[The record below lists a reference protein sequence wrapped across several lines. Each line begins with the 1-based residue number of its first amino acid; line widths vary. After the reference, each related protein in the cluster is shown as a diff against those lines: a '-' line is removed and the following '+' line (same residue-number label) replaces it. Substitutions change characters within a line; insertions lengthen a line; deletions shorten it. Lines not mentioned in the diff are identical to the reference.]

1 MQKDIK
7 QKSSAQTFL
16 KGAMIMSISM
26 VIVKILGMVYKVMLT
41 RIYGMF
47 GDDLAGIGTG
57 LLSNAYEVYIPLFTL
72 ATAGFPIAV
81 SRLISESIAEE
92 RYKDVRMIRKVSKP
106 FFIGMGLI
114 CFALMVGISFF
125 YVKIIKQP
133 YAIYAMLM
141 LAPSIFFGCL
151 VSIYRGYF
159 EGLRNMFPTALS
171 EVVEVG
177 VKVVVGLSLAYIVMS
192 TGMNELKTYG
202 TVFSLTFDNYEEA
215 ESTLLGLS
223 VASAI
228 SGISIGSLF
237 SFITLKI
244 MSKMKRYRFED
255 EYFESSID
263 ARTKKETFNLLLK
276 TAIPIGLAALVM
288 SISSTIDNI
297 VIQNVLYN
305 TVMNNKDELLAQFDG
320 NLDTYPVNGLHTYLL
335 GSYSYALT
343 IMQLVTALTQAFG
356 TSAMPSVTNAYTK
369 GDKGELKTSID
380 TVMKLTMLFTLP
392 AGIGMFAIPYPI
404 VSLLYSGYSAVV
416 AARALRVMGISVIFI
431 AASTPICSM
440 LQGVG
445 RIDMPLKLYS
455 VAMVMKILLN
465 YLFVSVVSINIMG
478 AAIGSLVAYLF
489 VCVVGMYF
497 LIKRAGV
504 RPNFTQTIIKPL
516 IGAIICGAMAYF
528 SNSLFNKF
536 LPFAVSTILCII
548 VAGAFYLISLLLL
561 RTFSENEIKMLP
573 KGKNIVTIL
582 AKLHLIG

>member
-7 QKSSAQTFL
+7 QKSSSQTFL

-125 YVKIIKQP
+125 YVRIIKQP

-192 TGMNELKTYG
+192 KGMTELKTYG

-215 ESTLLGLS
+215 QSTLLGLS

-255 EYFESSID
+255 EYFENSID

-305 TVMNNKDELLAQFDG
+305 TVMNNKEELLAQFDG
-320 NLDTYPVNGLHTYLL
+320 NLDTYPVSGLHTYLL

-343 IMQLVTALTQAFG
+343 IMQLITALTQAFG

-369 GDKGELKTSID
+369 GDKEELKSSIN
-380 TVMKLTMLFTLP
+380 TVLKLTMLFTLP
-392 AGIGMFAIPYPI
+392 AGIGLFAIPYPI

-416 AARALRVMGISVIFI
+416 AARALRIMGISVIFI

-445 RIDMPLKLYS
+445 RIDLPLKLYS
-455 VAMVMKILLN
+455 IAMVMKILLN

-478 AAIGSLVAYLF
+478 AAIGSLVAYVF

-504 RPNFTQTIIKPL
+504 RPNFTQTTIKPL
-516 IGAIICGAMAYF
+516 FAAIICGAVAYVT
-528 SNSLFNKF
+528 NTLFNKF
-536 LPFAVSTILCII
+536 LPFAVSTILCIL

>member
-1 MQKDIK
+1 MQKDFK
-7 QKSSAQTFL
+7 QKSSSQTFL

-47 GDDLAGIGTG
+47 GDDFAGIGSG
-57 LLSNAYEVYIPLFTL
+57 LLTNAYDLYIPLFTL

-114 CFALMVGISFF
+114 CFFLMVGISFF
-125 YVKIIKQP
+125 YVRIIKQP
-133 YAIYAMLM
+133 YAIYAILM
-141 LAPSIFFGCL
+141 LAPAIFFGCL

-171 EVVEVG
+171 EVVEAG
-177 VKVVVGLSLAYIVMS
+177 VKLIFGLSLAYLVMS

-215 ESTLLGLS
+215 QSTLLGFS

-228 SGISIGSLF
+228 SGISIGSIF
-237 SFITLKI
+237 SFVTLKI

-288 SISSTIDNI
+288 SVSSSIDNI

-305 TVMNNKDELLAQFDG
+305 TIVNNKEELLAQFDG
-320 NLDTYPVNGLHTYLL
+320 NLDAYPVSALHTYLV
-335 GSYSYALT
+335 GSYGYATT
-343 IMQLVTALTQAFG
+343 IMQLITALTQAFG

-369 GDKGELKTSID
+369 GDKQELKGSID

-392 AGIGMFAIPYPI
+392 AGIGLFAIPYPI

-416 AARALRVMGISVIFI
+416 AARALRIMGISVIFI

-478 AAIGSLVAYLF
+478 AAIGSLVAYIF
-489 VCVVGMYF
+489 VCIVGMYF

-504 RPNFTQTIIKPL
+504 RPNFTQTTVKPL
-516 IGAIICGAMAYF
+516 FAAIICGAVAYVT
-528 SNSLFNKF
+528 NTLFNKF
-536 LPFAVSTILCII
+536 LPFSISTILCIL
-548 VAGAFYLISLLLL
+548 VAGVFYLISLLLL

>member
-1 MQKDIK
+1 MQNQTK
-7 QKSSAQTFL
+7 QKSSSQTFL

-26 VIVKILGMVYKVMLT
+26 IVIKILGMVYKVMLT
-41 RIYGMF
+41 RIYGLF
-47 GDDLAGIGTG
+47 GDDFAGIGTG
-57 LLSNAYEVYIPLFTL
+57 ILSNAYEVYIPLFTL

-81 SRLISESIAEE
+81 SRLISESIAKN
-92 RYKDVRMIRKVSKP
+92 RYNDVKQIHKISKP
-106 FFIGMGLI
+106 FFIIMGLL
-114 CFALMVGISFF
+114 CFGLMIGISFV
-125 YVKIIKQP
+125 YVRVIKQP
-133 YAIYAMLM
+133 YAIYAMM
-141 LAPSIFFGCL
+141 ALAPSIFFGCL

-159 EGLRNMFPTALS
+159 EGQRNMFPTALS

-177 VKVVVGLSLAYIVMS
+177 VKVAIGLSLAYFIMS
-192 TGMNELKTYG
+192 RGMDELSTNG
-202 TVFSLTFDNYEEA
+202 TVFSLHFDNMEEA
-215 ESTLLGLS
+215 SSTLLGFS
-223 VASAI
+223 VAGAI
-228 SGISIGSLF
+228 SGISIGSFF
-237 SFITLKI
+237 SFLTLKI
-244 MSKMKRYRFED
+244 MSMRKKYKINE
-255 EYFESSID
+255 EYYLNSVD
-263 ARTKKETFNLLLK
+263 ARSRRETFNLLVK
-276 TAIPIGLAALVM
+276 TAIPVGLAALVM

-305 TVMNNKDELLAQFDG
+305 TVANNKDALLAQFDG
-320 NLDTYPVNGLHTYLL
+320 NLDTYPVKDIHTYLL

-369 GDKGELKTSID
+369 GDKDELRKSIN

-404 VSLLYSGYSAVV
+404 VSLLYKGYSAVI

-445 RIDMPLKLYS
+445 RLDLPLKLYS
-455 VAMVMKILLN
+455 IAMVMKILLN
-465 YLFVSVVSINIMG
+465 YLFVSVVGINIVG

-504 RPNFTQTIIKPL
+504 SPNFMETVIKPL
-516 IGAIICGAMAYF
+516 ISSVICGGAAYLF
-528 SNSLFNKF
+528 YSLFSHA
-536 LPFAVSTILCII
+536 LPSAVATLLCI
-548 VAGAFYLISLLLL
+548 VAAGVFYIISLLLL